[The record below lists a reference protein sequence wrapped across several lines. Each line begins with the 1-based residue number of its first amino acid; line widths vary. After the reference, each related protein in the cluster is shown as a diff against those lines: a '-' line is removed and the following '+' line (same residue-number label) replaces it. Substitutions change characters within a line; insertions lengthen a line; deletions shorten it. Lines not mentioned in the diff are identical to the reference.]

1 MYSRLG
7 GNIKCFTFLTCQHCL
22 RKFPIQP
29 RLKFLLNCFNRCP
42 FSFFLQIKILRHRHR
57 CQNPQQHKHHHNF
70 NERKTLLPKI
80 EWVSLDRHFLLRP
93 LSILVLGGRTI
104 PYLRDSC
111 NSKYKPSYS
120 LILNKKLFNFSPD
133 TSALIISVSAKK
145 SPIDSHRKEGR
156 KLKLSACSTT
166 PVPSSRRG
174 HRAIHLSLKVVDDR
188 SPHAHLPLKDRNSI
202 TSSLTSSEH
211 LISRQRSKG
220 NPEFLPPFLR
230 TICA

>member
-1 MYSRLG
+1 MYSRFG

-42 FSFFLQIKILRHRHR
+42 FSFFLQIKIFRHRHR
-57 CQNPQQHKHHHNF
+57 SQDSQQHKHHHNF
-70 NERKTLLPKI
+70 NERKTLLPKT

-104 PYLRDSC
+104 PYIRDSC
-111 NSKYKPSYS
+111 NSEYKPSYS
-120 LILNKKLFNFSPD
+120 LTLNKKYM
-133 TSALIISVSAKK
+133 
-145 SPIDSHRKEGR
+145 
-156 KLKLSACSTT
+156 
-166 PVPSSRRG
+166 PSSRRG
-174 HRAIHLSLKVVDDR
+174 YRAVHLSLKVVDDR
-188 SPHAHLPLKDRNSI
+188 SPHTHIPLKDRGSI

-220 NPEFLPPFLR
+220 NPEFLTPFLS